1 MHDPPILSIA
11 IGLAVGIGFIMTFAM
26 IFPLAKT
33 SHPAER
39 FPNVSIV
46 TIPEGAS
53 LPNGTGFEPKV
64 ISVVIGTNNT
74 VIWINRDSIP
84 SSVYA
89 DDKNEGLFYNSTK
102 EECEN
107 NDNINCMVVLGKNNL
122 MPGRTFEFTFAKP
135 GVFGY
140 HSVPHPQMKGTVIV
154 NAQNC
159 LTSSDIKCIIS
170 TKPKVELTIGGLR
183 DSYKVGEIIDVS
195 ATQKGGAC
203 TRPEILVL
211 DQNQKIIFVSKNDA
225 IISCPALSLNEWT
238 HFSLSWTPYS
248 NGHPI
253 IMNQTG
259 RYTML
264 AEYDGMGI
272 EQQFIVVK

>member
-211 DQNQKIIFVSKNDA
+211 DQNQKIFLVSKNDA

-248 NGHPI
+248 NGHQI